1 MLLNNNLG
9 IQFFL
14 NEERFSCKLGIVPE
28 SRTVATN
35 SRAGSAVKKGGGDKL
50 TL

>member
-9 IQFFL
+9 ISST
-14 NEERFSCKLGIVPE
+14 EERFSCKLGIVPE
-28 SRTVATN
+28 SRTVTTN